1 MKKITFN
8 KLRNGTFCT
17 WNWCGEYQTKPTYLH
32 ELAKYG
38 LIFQMLLNCT
48 NFNAKIGNT
57 KIKGYTD
64 KYGNKII
71 RYV

>member
-1 MKKITFN
+1 MHCNTNDICICVHYLNEEIPNELENIT
-8 KLRNGTFCT
+8 
-17 WNWCGEYQTKPTYLH
+17 
-32 ELAKYG
+32 
-38 LIFQMLLNCT
+38 LNEKDCT

-71 RYV
+71 RYE